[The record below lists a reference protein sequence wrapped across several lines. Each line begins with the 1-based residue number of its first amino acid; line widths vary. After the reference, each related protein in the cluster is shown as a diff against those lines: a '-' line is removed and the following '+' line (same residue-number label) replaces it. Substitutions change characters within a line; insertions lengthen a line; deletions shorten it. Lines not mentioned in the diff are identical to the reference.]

1 MVSYTKSFRAWVVVA
16 VGAVASGMLGGS
28 SALAELTIT
37 GVGRNTPSGML
48 TGLSGI
54 TYAGGNQ
61 YYAVSDSG
69 GLVSPLT
76 ISMDGNGTITSVT
89 VGANIQLTGGGNPD
103 LEGIA
108 YRAAGHGGAGSLY
121 VSDETGAGIRE
132 YSRDGSQ
139 HLSTVNVPTVYQN
152 YRSNLSL
159 ESLTISADGNVM
171 WTANEEALTVDGDVA
186 SFGKSTIVRLNKFVR
201 SGDSWTDGGQFAYE
215 TRPGREHN
223 LFTTEYASGVSDL
236 CVLPDGQLLVLERS
250 FGGRVVPSFDNE
262 IFLIDTSLATDVSG
276 FGGLIGASYT
286 SVTKTSLWS
295 MDFDTS
301 DNFEGLTLGQQ
312 LSADTWSLLMVSDGD
327 SVPDESLY
335 SLRLQG
341 VAVPE
346 PSSLVLM
353 ALGCG
358 GLGFLVFRK
367 TKRKSRS

>member
-1 MVSYTKSFRAWVVVA
+1 MVSYTKSFRVWVVVA
-16 VGAVASGMLGGS
+16 VSAVVSGMLGS
-28 SALAELTIT
+28 RSAEAGLTIT
-37 GVGRNTPSGML
+37 GVGKVTPQNML

-76 ISMDGNGTITSVT
+76 ISLDGTGAITSVT
-89 VGANIQLTGGGNPD
+89 VGTTIPLNGAGAAD

-121 VSDETGAGIRE
+121 VSDENGPGIRE

-139 HLSTVNVPTVYQN
+139 HLSSVNVPTVYQN
-152 YRSNLSL
+152 HRGNLSL

-171 WTANEEALTVDGDVA
+171 WTANEEALTVDGLDA
-186 SFGKSTIVRLNKFVR
+186 GPNRSTTVRLQKFLR
-201 SGDSWTDGGQFAYE
+201 AGDAWQAAGQFAYE
-215 TRPGREHN
+215 TRPGLATSVLPDRD
-223 LFTTEYASGVSDL
+223 ASGVSDL
-236 CVLPDGQLLVLERS
+236 CVLPNGQLLVLERRL
-250 FGGRVVPSFDNE
+250 GGSGVPTFDNE
-262 IFLIDTSLATDVSG
+262 IFLIDTALATDVSG
-276 FGGLIGASYT
+276 LAGLDGASYS

-295 MDFDTS
+295 QNFGVW
-301 DNFEGLTLGQQ
+301 DNFEGLSLGQQ

-327 SVPDESLY
+327 DPLLKSLY

-341 VAVPE
+341 EAVPE
-346 PSSLVLM
+346 PSSLALM

-358 GLGFLVFRK
+358 GLGFLALRK

>member
-16 VGAVASGMLGGS
+16 AAALASGMFGS
-28 SALAELTIT
+28 SSAQAELTIT
-37 GVGRNTPSGML
+37 GVGKVTPQGML

-69 GLVSPLT
+69 GLVSPLA
-76 ISMDGNGTITSVT
+76 ISMDGAGAITSVT
-89 VGANIQLTGGGNPD
+89 VGTTISLNGAGSAD

-121 VSDETGAGIRE
+121 VSDENGPGIRE

-152 YRSNLSL
+152 HRSNLSL

-186 SFGKSTIVRLNKFVR
+186 GNGQSTIARLQRFVR
-201 SGDSWTDGGQFAYE
+201 SGDSWAEAGQFAYE
-215 TRPGREHN
+215 TRPGLATSLLPDRD
-223 LFTTEYASGVSDL
+223 ASGVSDL
-236 CVLPDGQLLVLERS
+236 CVLPNGQLLVLERRL
-250 FGGRVVPSFDNE
+250 GGSGVPTFDNE
-262 IFLIDTSLATDVSG
+262 IFLIDTALATDVSG
-276 FGGLIGASYT
+276 LAGLDGASYS
-286 SVTKTSLWS
+286 SVAKTSLWS
-295 MDFDTS
+295 QNFS
-301 DNFEGLTLGQQ
+301 IWDNFEGLSLGQQ

-327 SVPDESLY
+327 DPQLKSLY

-341 VAVPE
+341 EVVPE

-358 GLGFLVFRK
+358 GLGFLALRK